1 MVKVSV
7 KLDRAKAKLS
17 EGNIRRGR
25 FALANQALADMNRYV
40 PMNEGILRL
49 TATIDIDGSAVN
61 YNAPYAKVQYQG
73 YRKSKKGK
81 VFFRKYTT
89 PGTGPKWDEK
99 AKGIHMKAWEKAF
112 VKGAGL

>member
-7 KLDRAKAKLS
+7 KLDRAKMKLS

-40 PMNEGILRL
+40 PINEGIVRVS
-49 TATIDIDGSAVN
+49 ATI
-61 YNAPYAKVQYQG
+61 APYGKVQYQG